1 MLSTNTVTKQYAKN
15 AIFLEYNSN
24 VIPTNAGQTPLSI
37 GLQNLSSLNYSI
49 VNHNGVINDSILN
62 ASEDSN
68 NIDTCISFSKIK
80 RCPKKFNQQRH
91 QILHWVI
98 IN

>member
-1 MLSTNTVTKQYAKN
+1 MLSTNTVTKNYAKN

-24 VIPTNAGQTPLSI
+24 VIPTNTGQSPLSI
-37 GLQNLSSLNYSI
+37 GLDNLSTLNYSI
-49 VNHNGVINDSILN
+49 VDKSGVLNDSILN

-68 NIDTCISFSKIK
+68 NIDTCIYHFFKIK

-91 QILHWVI
+91 QILH
-98 IN
+98 